1 MNEFRRNAILMAA
14 AFLIAASLPA
24 IAQPPQKINSMDL
37 AKVQSMLRAAYND
50 VKKNYYDP
58 KYQGIDIDARY
69 REYNGRLNSAVSL
82 NDGMRMVAAYLEGF
96 KDSHLFFLPPMRPY
110 TIESGFRMEMVG
122 DKCLITEVRPQTDA
136 AEKLHPGDRI
146 VSFNTYPVT
155 RDDIWTVDYYF
166 NTLNP
171 LGGYELDIQ
180 APDGTMRH
188 ESVKSVIR
196 QRARTV
202 DLTAPGA
209 DFWDLIRAGENEDH
223 ASRSILKVAGD
234 VTYWKMPGFD
244 LDIDQVEDGFSKVK
258 KHGALVLDLR
268 GNPGGD
274 IRTLTLMLGSVFDR
288 DVKIADRVGRKD
300 SKPMIA
306 KKLGTPF
313 SGKIVVLIDAR
324 SASCAELFARTIQLE
339 HRGTVI
345 GDKSSGSVM
354 EARDFEETTGG
365 DTVVMYGF
373 SVTDANLIMGD
384 GKSLE
389 KNGVTPDEEVLPTQ
403 KDLAATLDPALS
415 RAATLAGGNIS
426 PEEAGKMFPI
436 EWLPLQ

>member
-1 MNEFRRNAILMAA
+1 MSEFRRNAILMAA

-24 IAQPPQKINSMDL
+24 IAQQPQKINSMDL
-37 AKVQSMLRAAYND
+37 AKVQSMLHAAYND

-69 REYNGRLNSAVSL
+69 REYNSRLNSAVSL
-82 NDGMRMVAAYLEGF
+82 NDGMRIVAAYLEGF

-110 TIESGFRMEMVG
+110 TIESGFRMQMVG
-122 DKCLITEVRPQTDA
+122 DQSLITEVRPQTDA

-155 RDDIWTVDYYF
+155 RDDVWTVDYYF

-188 ESVKSVIR
+188 ESVKSLIR

-202 DLTAPGA
+202 DLTDPGA
-209 DFWDLIRAGENEDH
+209 DFWNLVREEENEDH
-223 ASRSILKVAGD
+223 ASRSILKAAGD
-234 VTYWKMPGFD
+234 VTYWKMPGFN
-244 LDIDQVEDGFSKVK
+244 LDIDQVEDAFSKVK
-258 KHGALVLDLR
+258 KHSALVLDLR

-274 IRTLTLMLGSVFDR
+274 IRTLTLMLGSVFDH
-288 DVKIADRVGRKD
+288 DAKIADRVGRKD
-300 SKPMIA
+300 SKPIIA

-313 SGKIVVLIDAR
+313 TGKIVVLIDAR

-345 GDKSSGSVM
+345 GDKSAGAVM
-354 EARDFEETTGG
+354 EAGEFAETTGG
-365 DTVVMYGF
+365 DTVVPYGF
-373 SVTDANLIMGD
+373 EITDANLIMGD

-389 KNGVTPDEEVLPTQ
+389 KIGVTPDEEVLPTQ
-403 KDLAATLDPALS
+403 KDLAASLDPVLS
-415 RAATLAGGNIS
+415 RAATLAGGSIS
-426 PEEAGKMFPI
+426 PEAAGKMFPI
-436 EWLPLQ
+436 EW